1 MFTSFTH
8 RTPMRTVK
16 VHPENSINFTKSAK
30 FWTEM
35 TNVYKEAYPHHSF
48 KQMAQHLGLS
58 ETNARRYYYGVH
70 HVNGQ
75 AVQWRK
81 GYTQVRQ
88 GACVAI

>member
-1 MFTSFTH
+1 
-8 RTPMRTVK
+8 MRTVK
-16 VHPENSINFTKSAK
+16 VHPENSINFTKDAK

-35 TNVYKEAYPHHSF
+35 TNVYKKFYPKHSF

-58 ETNARRYYYGVH
+58 ETNCRRYYYGVH

-88 GACVAI
+88 GACVTL